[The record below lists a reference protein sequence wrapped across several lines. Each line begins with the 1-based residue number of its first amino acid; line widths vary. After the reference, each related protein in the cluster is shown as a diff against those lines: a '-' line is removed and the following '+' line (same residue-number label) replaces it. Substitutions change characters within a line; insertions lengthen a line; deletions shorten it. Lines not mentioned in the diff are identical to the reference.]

1 MKRNFVAKIM
11 AIVLIAAMLL
21 TGCGGGKTNEEG
33 NNEQLLEIYVL
44 EQGYGSDWARN
55 TVEAFKEQDWV
66 KEKYPEL
73 QIKTTFNDR
82 VYFARDQLALGE
94 KDNTFD
100 LLFGYGFGSYC
111 NAKDL
116 VDLTEVV
123 YNAKVPGEEITY
135 SEKLNDSLEAG
146 MATIDD
152 ETGETSYFMAP
163 YYSGVYGFIYNED
176 ALKTYGEVPRTT
188 DEFIAICHKIKNENA
203 SKYANED
210 PTAQYVFM
218 QSKDAPYWEKEGSAL
233 EAWWAQYEGVQGYDD
248 FFNGI
253 VNGQRSKDIFK
264 QKGRLESLK
273 VIETL
278 LDYDNGF
285 INPQSFSQEFMVAQT
300 GFLQGAAVF
309 HYNGDYFVDEMK
321 ETVDRLVAANYE
333 VPTIKMMKT
342 PIISSII
349 EKCTTIENDA
359 ELSALVKAIDANSS
373 ALKGEGYDVSKKDF
387 NKIKEARSVVCSVGP
402 AQSVIPAYAKG
413 KDIAIDF
420 LRFMATDRGIV
431 EYAKGTSGSTLDFY
445 FDLQETAP
453 EVYET
458 LSPLHK
464 DRIAYMSNKDQPIN
478 ILKKGSTYKL
488 CAVGGV
494 KPFVNDGHYTTLSNS
509 TNTVTAQDFYD
520 DTIKHW
526 TDSAWSMALS
536 LAGLSN

>member
-1 MKRNFVAKIM
+1 MKRNIM
-11 AIVLIAAMLL
+11 AKLVALVMVVATLF
-21 TGCGGGKTNEEG
+21 TGCGGGG
-33 NNEQLLEIYVL
+33 LVDSEQLLEVYVL
-44 EQGYGSDWARN
+44 EQGYGIDWAHN
-55 TVEAFKEQDWV
+55 TIAAFKEQDWV

-73 QIKTTFNDR
+73 VVKLSYNDR
-82 VYFARDQLALGE
+82 VYFARDQLSLGE
-94 KDNTFD
+94 KYNTLD
-100 LLFGYGFGSYC
+100 LLFGYGFDSYF
-111 NAKDL
+111 NARSL
-116 VDLTEVV
+116 VDLTETV
-123 YNAKVPGEEITY
+123 YNTKVPGEDVTY

-146 MATIDD
+146 MATIDED
-152 ETGETSYFMAP
+152 TGEISYFTAP
-163 YYSGVYGFIYNED
+163 YYSGAYGFIYNED
-176 ALKTYGEVPRTT
+176 ALKTYGEVPNTT
-188 DEFIAICHKIKNENA
+188 DEFISLCRKIQNDNA
-203 SKYANED
+203 SKYAAED
-210 PTAQYVFM
+210 PTAQYVFI

-253 VNGQRSKDIFK
+253 VNGQRSKDIFR

-285 INPQSFSQEFMVAQT
+285 IHPQSFSQEFMVMQT
-300 GFLQGAAVF
+300 AFLQGAAVF

-321 ETVDRLVAANYE
+321 ETVDRLVGAGFD

-342 PIISSII
+342 PIVSSII

-359 ELSALVKAIDANSS
+359 ELSALIKAIDANSNE
-373 ALKGEGYDVSKKDF
+373 LVGEGYDVSKKDF

-445 FDLQETAP
+445 FDLQKAAP
-453 EVYET
+453 EVYEN

-464 DRIAYMSNKDQPIN
+464 ERLAYMNNEDQPIN
-478 ILKKGSTYKL
+478 ILKKGSTYRL
-488 CAVGGV
+488 SSVGGV
-494 KPFVNDGHYTTLSNS
+494 KPFVNDAHYTTLSNS
-509 TNTVTAQDFYD
+509 TNKVTAQDFYD

-526 TDSAWSMALS
+526 TDSAWAMALS

>member
-1 MKRNFVAKIM
+1 MKRNFIAKIM
-11 AIVLIAAMLL
+11 AIVMVAAALL
-21 TGCGGGKTNEEG
+21 TGCGGRTGGQEDS
-33 NNEQLLEIYVL
+33 EQLLEIYVL
-44 EQGYGSDWARN
+44 EQGYGSDWALN
-55 TVEAFKEQDWV
+55 TIEAFKEQDWV
-66 KEKYPEL
+66 KEKYPDL
-73 QIKTTFNDR
+73 QIKYSFNDR

-94 KDNTFD
+94 KNNTFD
-100 LLFGYGFGSYC
+100 LLFGYGFDSYC

-135 SEKLNDSLEAG
+135 TEKLNDSLEAG
-146 MATIDD
+146 MATVDD
-152 ETGETSYFMAP
+152 ETGEISYFTAP
-163 YYSGVYGFIYNED
+163 YYSGVYGFIYNEE
-176 ALKTYGEVPRTT
+176 ALKSYGEVPNTT
-188 DEFIAICHKIKNENA
+188 DEFIALCEKIQSENE
-203 SKYANED
+203 SKYKDED

-285 INPQSFSQEFMVAQT
+285 VHPQSFSQEFMVAQT

-309 HYNGDYFVDEMK
+309 HYNGDYFIDEMK
-321 ETVDRLVAANYE
+321 EIVDRLAAADYD
-333 VPTIKMMKT
+333 VPTVKMMKT

-359 ELSALVKAIDANSS
+359 ELSALIKAIDANSKE
-373 ALKGEGYDVSKKDF
+373 LVGEGYDVNQKDY
-387 NKIKEARSVVCSVGP
+387 NKIREARSVVCSVGP

-413 KDIAIDF
+413 KEIAIDF

-445 FDLQETAP
+445 FDLEEAAP
-453 EVYET
+453 DVYDE
-458 LSPLHK
+458 LAPLHK
-464 DRIAYMSNKDQPIN
+464 ERIAYMSNKDQPIN
-478 ILKKGSTYKL
+478 ILKKGSSYKL
-488 CAVGGV
+488 CSVGGV

-509 TNTVTAQDFYD
+509 TNTTTAQDFYD

-526 TDSAWSMALS
+526 TDSAWAMALS
-536 LAGLSN
+536 LANLSN